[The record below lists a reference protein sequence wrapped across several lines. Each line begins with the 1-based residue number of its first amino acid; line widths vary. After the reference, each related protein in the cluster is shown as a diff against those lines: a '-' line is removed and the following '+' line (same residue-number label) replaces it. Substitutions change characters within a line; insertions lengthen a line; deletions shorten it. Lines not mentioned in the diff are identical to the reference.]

1 MSATSVLIVG
11 ESGSG
16 KTTSAGTLPSAE
28 TFIINVASKD
38 LPYKGWKANY
48 TEFSKDNPKG
58 NLLNTTSS
66 ETILQTLDYV
76 NAKRPEIKYVILDDN
91 QYIAADYLMTK
102 AKEIGYTKFTDAAL
116 MIYKIATKGKALRSD
131 LIIFVMNHQELVGD
145 EGDRTLKAKTAGK
158 MIDNQITYEGL
169 FSIVLFTYKKETKS
183 GTEYGFVTNG
193 DPKST
198 AKSPM
203 GMFDKKEIPND
214 LMKVVEAI
222 KEFQG

>member
-16 KTTSAGTLPSAE
+16 KSTSAGTLPPKE
-28 TFIINVASKD
+28 TFIVNVMAKD

-48 TEFSKDNPKG
+48 TSFTKDNPSG
-58 NLLNTTSS
+58 NVLNSTST
-66 ETILQTLDYV
+66 EAILSTLDYI
-76 NAKRPEIKYVILDDN
+76 NAKRPEIKYVVIDDN
-91 QYIAADYLMTK
+91 QYIAADLLMAK
-102 AKEIGYTKFTDAAL
+102 AKEIGYAKFTDAAL
-116 MIYKIATKGKALRSD
+116 AIYKIATKGKSLRDD
-131 LIIFVMNHQELVGD
+131 LFIFILNHQEQTGD
-145 EGDRTLKAKTAGK
+145 EGEKTLKAKTAGK

-169 FSIVLFTYKKETKS
+169 FSIVLFTYKKETKA
-183 GTEYGFVTNG
+183 GTEYGFITNG

-198 AKSPM
+198 AKSPK

>member
-16 KTTSAGTLPSAE
+16 KTTAAEALPPTE

-38 LPYKGWKANY
+38 LPFKGWKANY
-48 TEFSKDNPKG
+48 SELTKENPKG
-58 NLLNTTSS
+58 NMLNGTNSD
-66 ETILQTLDYV
+66 TILSTLDYIS
-76 NAKRPEIKYVILDDN
+76 KSRPEVRYVVLDDN
-91 QYIAADYLMTK
+91 QYVAADYLMAK

-116 MIYKIATKGKALRSD
+116 MIYKIATKGKTLRSD
-131 LIIFVMNHQELVGD
+131 LVIFILNHQELVGD

-169 FSIVLFTYKKETKS
+169 FSIVLFTYKKETKG
-183 GTEYGFVTNG
+183 GTEYGFITNG

-198 AKSPM
+198 AKSPR